1 FEIAEQQQPKVPA
14 RRQPWSPHHW
24 RVERLTLL
32 LGEPI
37 EAGLVEDGVQSRV
50 ERMAGRD
57 GELGGRNPDRPLL
70 ALAFAHRHGP
80 QFTVS
85 PAARPRRSL
94 RCNRP
99 ATGEGQGNQWN
110 SHGPAQPVAKSL
122 RGALALTCRSTRM
135 HATDGRRATG
145 ARRAA

>member
-14 RRQPWSPHHW
+14 RRQPWSHHHW

-85 PAARPRRSL
+85 PAARTMDLSRAFTTGCECHESRLDAGNGHALEDPVGSRRD
-94 RCNRP
+94 
-99 ATGEGQGNQWN
+99 
-110 SHGPAQPVAKSL
+110 
-122 RGALALTCRSTRM
+122 RS
-135 HATDGRRATG
+135 AIP
-145 ARRAA
+145 